1 MSLLHTKAVNCQW
14 IALAILFSF
23 STSFAN
29 PPAKPSSIIPRATVT
44 TLTHRPMVIPAK
56 RVTSKPVV
64 AKSKTKTA
72 TFISRCMQLLT
83 GAGLPTKA
91 PVTDSAAAEKTPS
104 TTAVAVASATVPA
117 AVVPTT
123 EITPATPV
131 ETVTPISAGPT
142 LQTLNSLLQG
152 ADYLRDAFENSVE
165 KKPED
170 LQKFE
175 AKAREYVE
183 ALKLYL
189 DAKSIQYSEFKSEII
204 LSPTIKMTYPLLVL
218 SAEGNHRLNRFAAG
232 MKRRYDS
239 KLVLDFI
246 FNRRSG
252 DVASYNEKSK
262 GLFLSEE
269 SLATERVTVDEIEE
283 ILHVR
288 FAAERNER
296 DKSVGHVPVQM
307 FFVSATEMIGD
318 SGIEH
323 DYMTE
328 MTFEDIWAQAVK
340 LSIAANQ
347 LKDKASPEGLTQ
359 IKDMVEYLAGMTETA
374 ELAVDKAKLS
384 ALEGQPASLNKRK
397 DESAYL
403 IFGYEKM
410 FNFGTFI
417 PQQAISNSGDYAIRE
432 MNDAAKLMKF
442 MREYFYEAEATT
454 KPTPEELLAKAMN
467 LRGALYDYVSSMGRS
482 KPTAEAT
489 YDVVA
494 SLQLMFEDFDNQ

>member
-1 MSLLHTKAVNCQW
+1 MSLLHTKAVNCHW
-14 IALAILFSF
+14 IALAILLTF

-29 PPAKPSSIIPRATVT
+29 TQPPRPSIIPRATVT

-56 RVTSKPVV
+56 PKTVKTSPAKPK
-64 AKSKTKTA
+64 AKTPN
-72 TFISRCMQLLT
+72 FVSRCLQLLT
-83 GAGLPTKA
+83 GAGLPKPTTTVNA
-91 PVTDSAAAEKTPS
+91 EATATSSAAPTA
-104 TTAVAVASATVPA
+104 AVAVATASVTA
-117 AVVPTT
+117 A
-123 EITPATPV
+123 V
-131 ETVTPISAGPT
+131 ETVTPVTTGPT

-152 ADYLRDAFENSVE
+152 ADYLRSAYENSIE

-170 LQKFE
+170 KEKFE
-175 AKAREYVE
+175 AKAREYVD

-189 DAKSIQYSEFKSEII
+189 DSKSIQYSEFKSEII
-204 LSPTIKMTYPLLVL
+204 LSSEIKMTYPLLVL
-218 SAEGNHRLNRFAAG
+218 STEGNHRLNRFAAG

-262 GLFLSEE
+262 GLFISED

-347 LKDKASPEGLTQ
+347 LKDKSSPEGLAA
-359 IKDMVEYLAGMTETA
+359 IKDMVEYLVGMTETA

-397 DESAYL
+397 DQSAYL

-442 MREYFYEAEATT
+442 MREYFYETESAE

-467 LRGALYDYVSSMGRS
+467 LRGALYEYVSSMGRS

-494 SLQLMFEDFDNQ
+494 SLEKMFEDFDN